1 MDIYGPL
8 VVMTMTPS
16 DIQTINQSF
25 IPDDPLDFKCANV
38 KEDGK
43 WHGWGCDW
51 DYLSVI
57 CKFIPSGNVIN
68 ILECINSVCHVLIFM

>member
-1 MDIYGPL
+1 
-8 VVMTMTPS
+8 MTMTPS

-51 DYLSVI
+51 DYLSII
-57 CKFIPSGNVIN
+57 CKFIPSGN
-68 ILECINSVCHVLIFM
+68 